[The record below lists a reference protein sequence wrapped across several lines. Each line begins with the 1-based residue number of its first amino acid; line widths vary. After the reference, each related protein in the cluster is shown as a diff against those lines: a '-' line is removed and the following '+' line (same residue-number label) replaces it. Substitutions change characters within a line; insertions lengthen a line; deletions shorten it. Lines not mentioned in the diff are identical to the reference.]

1 MFYAAT
7 NKAVVGYVIH
17 AVAFESKRKR
27 DLFCAATGYEAI
39 PAKVA
44 RSLEQYDMMRN
55 YPDSILDA
63 RGYVQGDAMF
73 TYGGEFAGIW

>member
-27 DLFCAATGYEAI
+27 DLFCAGTGYEAI

-44 RSLEQYDMMRN
+44 KNLGQYDRMRR
-55 YPDSILDA
+55 YPESIFDA
-63 RGYVQGDAMF
+63 RGYIQGDAMF
-73 TYGGEFAGIW
+73 TYGGEFAGIY